1 MVGKGRWCY
10 LYVKLLPRVMLNFWF
25 AMSRL
30 IAFFLLLLPL
40 SALTAPVAIQGARL
54 WIAPDQTQ
62 LVIDADAA
70 IEHKIFPV
78 SAPDRLII
86 DIPEGRVTGK
96 LPLAEPEDRLVKGV
110 RSGVLE
116 NGQLRIVID
125 LKQGVRAK
133 SFVLE
138 PNERYGHR
146 LVVDMA
152 PKAGEL
158 PAAGPSPAPAAK
170 PAGNGPR
177 DLIIAIDPGHGGEDP
192 GAIGVNGT
200 PEKEITLAIAR
211 KLANLINRET
221 GMRAQLVRDGDY
233 YLGLYKRIE
242 LGRQYDAD
250 LFISIHADANQQD
263 QGAAGSS
270 VFVLSKDG
278 ATSKQAKWL
287 AEKENNADRIGGVN
301 TGDKAPDLSKI
312 LWEMAQSGTMEFSN
326 LAARAVLTNLN
337 KVGVVH
343 HGNVQKA
350 GFAVLKAPD
359 IPSMLVETAFI
370 TNPEEEKRLNSPDF
384 QAQLAGA
391 IMEGIKE
398 YFANHPPPGT
408 RWASKGGG
416 RQHVI
421 GKGDTLGRIAKQY
434 AVSVSSLR
442 SLNRLEDGSL
452 RVGQVLI
459 IPEG

>member
-1 MVGKGRWCY
+1 
-10 LYVKLLPRVMLNFWF
+10 
-25 AMSRL
+25 
-30 IAFFLLLLPL
+30 
-40 SALTAPVAIQGARL
+40 
-54 WIAPDQTQ
+54 
-62 LVIDADAA
+62 
-70 IEHKIFPV
+70 
-78 SAPDRLII
+78 
-86 DIPEGRVTGK
+86 
-96 LPLAEPEDRLVKGV
+96 
-110 RSGVLE
+110 
-116 NGQLRIVID
+116 
-125 LKQGVRAK
+125 
-133 SFVLE
+133 
-138 PNERYGHR
+138 
-146 LVVDMA
+146 
-152 PKAGEL
+152 
-158 PAAGPSPAPAAK
+158 
-170 PAGNGPR
+170 GPR

-442 SLNRLEDGSL
+442 ILNRLEDGSL

>member
-1 MVGKGRWCY
+1 
-10 LYVKLLPRVMLNFWF
+10 MLNFWF

-30 IAFFLLLLPL
+30 IALFLLLLPL
-40 SALTAPVAIQGARL
+40 SALAAPVEIRGARL

-62 LVIDADAA
+62 LVIDADAP

-110 RSGVLE
+110 RSGVLA

-152 PKAGEL
+152 PKVGGL
-158 PAAGPSPAPAAK
+158 PAAGSSPATAK
-170 PAGNGPR
+170 PAANGPR
-177 DLIIAIDPGHGGEDP
+177 DLIVAIDAGHGGEDP

-200 PEKEITLAIAR
+200 PEKDITLAIAR

-221 GMRAQLVRDGDY
+221 GMRAHLVRDGDY

-250 LFISIHADANQQD
+250 LFVSIHADANQQD
-263 QGAAGSS
+263 QDASGSS

-278 ATSKQAKWL
+278 ATSTQAKWL
-287 AEKENNADRIGGVN
+287 ADKENNADRIGGVN
-301 TGDKAPDLSKI
+301 AVDKAPELSKL
-312 LWEMAQSGTMEFSN
+312 LWEMSKSGTLEFSN
-326 LAARAVLTNLN
+326 LAAQAVLANLGQ
-337 KVGVVH
+337 VGVVH
-343 HGNVQKA
+343 HGKVQKA

-370 TNPEEEKRLNSPDF
+370 TNPEEEKRLNSPDY
-384 QAQLAGA
+384 QAKLAGA
-391 IMEGIKE
+391 MMEGIKE

>member
-1 MVGKGRWCY
+1 
-10 LYVKLLPRVMLNFWF
+10 MLNFWF

-30 IAFFLLLLPL
+30 IAYFLLLLPL
-40 SALTAPVAIQGARL
+40 SALAAPVEIRGARL

-62 LVIDADAA
+62 LVIDADAP

-110 RSGVLE
+110 RSGVLA

-152 PKAGEL
+152 PKVGGL
-158 PAAGPSPAPAAK
+158 PAAGSSPATAK
-170 PAGNGPR
+170 PAANGPR
-177 DLIIAIDPGHGGEDP
+177 DLIVAIDAGHGGEDP

-200 PEKEITLAIAR
+200 PEKDITLAIAR

-221 GMRAQLVRDGDY
+221 GMRAHLVRDGDY

-250 LFISIHADANQQD
+250 LFVSIHADANQQD
-263 QGAAGSS
+263 QDASGSS

-278 ATSKQAKWL
+278 ATSIQAKWL
-287 AEKENNADRIGGVN
+287 ADKENNADRIGGVN
-301 TGDKAPDLSKI
+301 AVDKAPELSKL
-312 LWEMAQSGTMEFSN
+312 LWEMSKSGTLEFSN
-326 LAARAVLTNLN
+326 LAAQAVLANLSQ
-337 KVGVVH
+337 VGVVH
-343 HGNVQKA
+343 HGKVQKA

-370 TNPEEEKRLNSPDF
+370 TNPEEEKRLNSPDY
-384 QAQLAGA
+384 QAKLAGA
-391 IMEGIKE
+391 LMAGIKE

>member
-1 MVGKGRWCY
+1 
-10 LYVKLLPRVMLNFWF
+10 MLNFWF

-40 SALTAPVAIQGARL
+40 SALTAPVEIRGARL

-152 PKAGEL
+152 PKAVAL
-158 PAAGPSPAPAAK
+158 PAAGASPATAAK

-177 DLIIAIDPGHGGEDP
+177 DLIIAIDAGHGGEDP

-211 KLANLINRET
+211 KLANLVNRET

-250 LFISIHADANQQD
+250 LFVSIHADANQQD
-263 QGAAGSS
+263 QDASGSS

-301 TGDKAPDLSKI
+301 AVDKAPDLSKI

-326 LAARAVLTNLN
+326 LAAQAVLSNLSQ
-337 KVGVVH
+337 VGVVH
-343 HGNVQKA
+343 HGKVQKA

-370 TNPEEEKRLNSPDF
+370 TNPEEEKRLNSPDY
-384 QAQLAGA
+384 QAKLASA

>member
-1 MVGKGRWCY
+1 
-10 LYVKLLPRVMLNFWF
+10 MLNFWF

-30 IAFFLLLLPL
+30 IAYFLLLLPL
-40 SALTAPVAIQGARL
+40 SALAAPVEIRGARL

-62 LVIDADAA
+62 LVIDADAP

-152 PKAGEL
+152 PKVGGL
-158 PAAGPSPAPAAK
+158 PAAGSSPATAK
-170 PAGNGPR
+170 PAANGPR
-177 DLIIAIDPGHGGEDP
+177 DLIVAIDAGHGGEDP

-200 PEKEITLAIAR
+200 PEKDITLAIAR

-221 GMRAQLVRDGDY
+221 GMRAHLVRDGDY

-250 LFISIHADANQQD
+250 LFVSIHADANQQD
-263 QGAAGSS
+263 QDASGSS

-278 ATSKQAKWL
+278 ATSTQAKWL
-287 AEKENNADRIGGVN
+287 ADKENNADRIGGINAV
-301 TGDKAPDLSKI
+301 DKAPELSKL
-312 LWEMAQSGTMEFSN
+312 LWEMSKSGTLEFSN
-326 LAARAVLTNLN
+326 LAAQAVLANLGQ
-337 KVGVVH
+337 VGVVH
-343 HGNVQKA
+343 HGKVQKA

-359 IPSMLVETAFI
+359 MPSMLVETAFI
-370 TNPEEEKRLNSPDF
+370 TNPEEEKRLNSPDY
-384 QAQLAGA
+384 QAKLAGA
-391 IMEGIKE
+391 MMEGIKE

>member
-1 MVGKGRWCY
+1 
-10 LYVKLLPRVMLNFWF
+10 MLDFWF

-326 LAARAVLTNLN
+326 LAARAVLNNLN

>member
-1 MVGKGRWCY
+1 
-10 LYVKLLPRVMLNFWF
+10 MLNFWF

-30 IAFFLLLLPL
+30 IAYFLLLLPL
-40 SALTAPVAIQGARL
+40 SALAAPVEIRGARL

-62 LVIDADAA
+62 LVIDADAP

-110 RSGVLE
+110 RSGVLA

-152 PKAGEL
+152 PKVGGL
-158 PAAGPSPAPAAK
+158 PAAGSSPATAK
-170 PAGNGPR
+170 PAANGPR
-177 DLIIAIDPGHGGEDP
+177 DLIVAIDAGHGGEDP

-200 PEKEITLAIAR
+200 PEKDITLAIAR

-221 GMRAQLVRDGDY
+221 GMRAHLVRDGDY

-250 LFISIHADANQQD
+250 LFVSIHADANQQD
-263 QGAAGSS
+263 QDASGSS

-278 ATSKQAKWL
+278 ATSTQAKWL
-287 AEKENNADRIGGVN
+287 ADKENNADRIGGVN
-301 TGDKAPDLSKI
+301 AVDKAPELSKL
-312 LWEMAQSGTMEFSN
+312 LWEMSKSGTLEFSN
-326 LAARAVLTNLN
+326 LAAQAVLANLSQ
-337 KVGVVH
+337 VGVVH
-343 HGNVQKA
+343 HGKVQKA

-370 TNPEEEKRLNSPDF
+370 TNPEEEKRLNSPDY
-384 QAQLAGA
+384 QAKLAGA
-391 IMEGIKE
+391 LMAGIKE

>member
-1 MVGKGRWCY
+1 
-10 LYVKLLPRVMLNFWF
+10 MLNFWF

-30 IAFFLLLLPL
+30 IAYFLLLVPL
-40 SALTAPVAIQGARL
+40 SALAAPVEIRGARL

-62 LVIDADAA
+62 LVIDADAP

-110 RSGVLE
+110 RSGVLA

-152 PKAGEL
+152 PKVGGL
-158 PAAGPSPAPAAK
+158 PAAGSSPATAK
-170 PAGNGPR
+170 PAANGPR
-177 DLIIAIDPGHGGEDP
+177 DLIVAIDAGHGGEDP

-200 PEKEITLAIAR
+200 PEKDITLAIAR

-221 GMRAQLVRDGDY
+221 GMRAHLVRDGDY

-250 LFISIHADANQQD
+250 LFVSIHADANQQD
-263 QGAAGSS
+263 QDASGSS

-278 ATSKQAKWL
+278 ATSTQAKWL

-301 TGDKAPDLSKI
+301 AVDKAPELSKL
-312 LWEMAQSGTMEFSN
+312 LWEMSKSGTLEFSN
-326 LAARAVLTNLN
+326 LAAQAVLANLGQ
-337 KVGVVH
+337 VGVVH
-343 HGNVQKA
+343 HGKVQKA

-359 IPSMLVETAFI
+359 MPSMLVETAFI
-370 TNPEEEKRLNSPDF
+370 TNPEEEKRLNSPDY
-384 QAQLAGA
+384 QAKLAGA
-391 IMEGIKE
+391 MMEGIKE

>member
-1 MVGKGRWCY
+1 
-10 LYVKLLPRVMLNFWF
+10 
-25 AMSRL
+25 MSRL
-30 IAFFLLLLPL
+30 IAIFLLLLPL
-40 SALTAPVAIQGARL
+40 SALTAPVEIQGARL

-62 LVIDADAA
+62 LVIDADRAF
-70 IEHKIFPV
+70 EHKIFPV

-86 DIPEGRVTGK
+86 DIPEGRVAGK

-116 NGQLRIVID
+116 NGQLRVVID

-152 PKAGEL
+152 PKASAL
-158 PAAGPSPAPAAK
+158 PAPGASGAPAVK
-170 PAGNGPR
+170 SAGHGRR

-200 PEKEITLAIAR
+200 LEKEVTLAIAR

-242 LGRQYDAD
+242 LGRQY
-250 LFISIHADANQQD
+250 
-263 QGAAGSS
+263 GARSLHLHPCRRQSTGSGGGLLG
-270 VFVLSKDG
+270 FVLSKDG

-287 AEKENNADRIGGVN
+287 AEKENGADRIGGVN
-301 TGDKAPDLSKI
+301 AMDKAPELSKI

-326 LAARAVLTNLN
+326 LAAQAVLSNLSQ
-337 KVGVVH
+337 VGFVH
-343 HGNVQKA
+343 HGKVQKA
-350 GFAVLKAPD
+350 GVCRAQGPGHPVNAGGNGFYHESGRGKAAEQPGL
-359 IPSMLVETAFI
+359 PG
-370 TNPEEEKRLNSPDF
+370 
-384 QAQLAGA
+384 QAG
-391 IMEGIKE
+391 GR
-398 YFANHPPPGT
+398 YH
-408 RWASKGGG
+408 GGG
-416 RQHVI
+416 
-421 GKGDTLGRIAKQY
+421 
-434 AVSVSSLR
+434 
-442 SLNRLEDGSL
+442 
-452 RVGQVLI
+452 
-459 IPEG
+459 

>member
-1 MVGKGRWCY
+1 
-10 LYVKLLPRVMLNFWF
+10 MLNFWF

-30 IAFFLLLLPL
+30 IAFFLLLVPL
-40 SALTAPVAIQGARL
+40 SALAAPVEIRGARL

-110 RSGVLE
+110 RSGVLA

-152 PKAGEL
+152 PKVGGL
-158 PAAGPSPAPAAK
+158 PAAGSSPATAK
-170 PAGNGPR
+170 PAANGPR
-177 DLIIAIDPGHGGEDP
+177 DLIVAIDAGHGGEDP

-200 PEKEITLAIAR
+200 PEKDITLAIAR

-221 GMRAQLVRDGDY
+221 GMRAHLVRDGDY

-250 LFISIHADANQQD
+250 LFVSIHADANQQD
-263 QGAAGSS
+263 QDASGSS

-278 ATSKQAKWL
+278 ATSTQAKWL
-287 AEKENNADRIGGVN
+287 ADKENNADRIGGVN
-301 TGDKAPDLSKI
+301 AVDKAPELSKL
-312 LWEMAQSGTMEFSN
+312 LWEMSKSGTLEFSN
-326 LAARAVLTNLN
+326 LAAQAVLANLSQ
-337 KVGVVH
+337 VGVVH
-343 HGNVQKA
+343 HGKVQKA

-370 TNPEEEKRLNSPDF
+370 TNPEEEKRLNSPDY
-384 QAQLAGA
+384 QAKLAGA
-391 IMEGIKE
+391 LMAGIKE

>member
-1 MVGKGRWCY
+1 
-10 LYVKLLPRVMLNFWF
+10 MLNFWF

-30 IAFFLLLLPL
+30 IAYFLLLLPL
-40 SALTAPVAIQGARL
+40 SALAAPVEIRGARL

-110 RSGVLE
+110 RSGVLA

-152 PKAGEL
+152 PKAIAL
-158 PAAGPSPAPAAK
+158 PAAGSSPATAK
-170 PAGNGPR
+170 PATQGPR
-177 DLIIAIDPGHGGEDP
+177 DLIVAIDAGHGGEDP

-200 PEKEITLAIAR
+200 PEKDITLAIAR

-221 GMRAQLVRDGDY
+221 GMRAHLVRDGDY

-250 LFISIHADANQQD
+250 LFVSIHADANQQD
-263 QGAAGSS
+263 QDASGSS

-278 ATSKQAKWL
+278 ATSTQAKWL

-301 TGDKAPDLSKI
+301 AVDKAPELSKL
-312 LWEMAQSGTMEFSN
+312 LWEMSKSGTLEFSN
-326 LAARAVLTNLN
+326 LAAQAVLANLSQ
-337 KVGVVH
+337 VGVVH
-343 HGNVQKA
+343 HGKVQKA

-359 IPSMLVETAFI
+359 MPSMLVETAFI
-370 TNPEEEKRLNSPDF
+370 TNPEEEKRLNSPDY
-384 QAQLAGA
+384 QAKLAGA

-398 YFANHPPPGT
+398 YFANQPPPGT

>member
-1 MVGKGRWCY
+1 
-10 LYVKLLPRVMLNFWF
+10 MLNFWF

-326 LAARAVLTNLN
+326 LAARAVLNNLN

-384 QAQLAGA
+384 QAQIAGA

-442 SLNRLEDGSL
+442 ILNRLEDGSL

>member
-1 MVGKGRWCY
+1 MKTCFPGS
-10 LYVKLLPRVMLNFWF
+10 MLNFWF

-30 IAFFLLLLPL
+30 IAFFLLLVPL
-40 SALTAPVAIQGARL
+40 SALAAPVEIRGARL

-62 LVIDADAA
+62 LVIDADAP

-110 RSGVLE
+110 RSGVLA

-152 PKAGEL
+152 PKVGGL
-158 PAAGPSPAPAAK
+158 PAAGSSPATAK
-170 PAGNGPR
+170 PAANGPR
-177 DLIIAIDPGHGGEDP
+177 DLIVAIDAGHGGEDP

-200 PEKEITLAIAR
+200 PEKDITLAIAR

-221 GMRAQLVRDGDY
+221 GMRAHLVRDGDY

-250 LFISIHADANQQD
+250 LFVSIHADANQQD
-263 QGAAGSS
+263 QDASGSS

-278 ATSKQAKWL
+278 ATSTQAKWL
-287 AEKENNADRIGGVN
+287 ADKENNADRIGGVN
-301 TGDKAPDLSKI
+301 AVDKAPELSKL
-312 LWEMAQSGTMEFSN
+312 LWEMSKSGTLEFSN
-326 LAARAVLTNLN
+326 LAAQAVLANLGQ
-337 KVGVVH
+337 VGVVH
-343 HGNVQKA
+343 HGKVQKA

-370 TNPEEEKRLNSPDF
+370 TNPEEEKRLNSPDY
-384 QAQLAGA
+384 QAKLAGA
-391 IMEGIKE
+391 MMEGIKE

-452 RVGQVLI
+452 QVGQVLI
-459 IPEG
+459 IPES

>member
-1 MVGKGRWCY
+1 
-10 LYVKLLPRVMLNFWF
+10 MLNFWF

-30 IAFFLLLLPL
+30 IAYFLLLVPL
-40 SALTAPVAIQGARL
+40 SALAAPVEIRGARL

-62 LVIDADAA
+62 LVIDADAL

-78 SAPDRLII
+78 TAPDRLII

-110 RSGVLE
+110 RSGVLA

-152 PKAGEL
+152 PKVGGL
-158 PAAGPSPAPAAK
+158 PAAGSSPATAK
-170 PAGNGPR
+170 PAANGPR
-177 DLIIAIDPGHGGEDP
+177 DLIVAIDAGHGGEDP

-200 PEKEITLAIAR
+200 PEKDITLAIAR

-221 GMRAQLVRDGDY
+221 GMRAHLVRDGDD

-250 LFISIHADANQQD
+250 LFVSIHADANQQD
-263 QGAAGSS
+263 QDASGSS

-278 ATSKQAKWL
+278 ATSTQAKWL
-287 AEKENNADRIGGVN
+287 ADKENNADRIGGVN
-301 TGDKAPDLSKI
+301 AVDKAPELSKL
-312 LWEMAQSGTMEFSN
+312 LWEMSKSGTLEFSN
-326 LAARAVLTNLN
+326 LAAQAVLANLSQ
-337 KVGVVH
+337 VGVVH
-343 HGNVQKA
+343 HGKVQKA

-370 TNPEEEKRLNSPDF
+370 TNPEEEKRLNSPDY
-384 QAQLAGA
+384 QAKLAGA
-391 IMEGIKE
+391 LMAGIKE

>member
-1 MVGKGRWCY
+1 
-10 LYVKLLPRVMLNFWF
+10 
-25 AMSRL
+25 MSRL
-30 IAFFLLLLPL
+30 IAIFLLLLPL
-40 SALTAPVAIQGARL
+40 SALTAPVEIQGARL

-62 LVIDADAA
+62 LVIDADRAF
-70 IEHKIFPV
+70 EHKIFPV

-110 RSGVLE
+110 RSGVLA

-158 PAAGPSPAPAAK
+158 PAAGPSPAPATK

>member
-1 MVGKGRWCY
+1 
-10 LYVKLLPRVMLNFWF
+10 MLNFWF

-30 IAFFLLLLPL
+30 IAYFLLLLPL
-40 SALTAPVAIQGARL
+40 SALAAPVEIRGARL

-62 LVIDADAA
+62 LVIDADAP

-78 SAPDRLII
+78 TAPDRLII

-110 RSGVLE
+110 RSGVLA

-152 PKAGEL
+152 PKVGGL
-158 PAAGPSPAPAAK
+158 PAAGSSPATAK
-170 PAGNGPR
+170 PAANGPR
-177 DLIIAIDPGHGGEDP
+177 DLIVAIDAGHGGEDP

-200 PEKEITLAIAR
+200 PEKDITLAIAR

-250 LFISIHADANQQD
+250 LFVSIHADANQQD
-263 QGAAGSS
+263 QDASGSS

-278 ATSKQAKWL
+278 ATSTQAKWL
-287 AEKENNADRIGGVN
+287 ADKENNADRIGGVN
-301 TGDKAPDLSKI
+301 AVDKAPELSKL
-312 LWEMAQSGTMEFSN
+312 LWEMSKSGTLEFSN
-326 LAARAVLTNLN
+326 LAAQAVLTNLGQ
-337 KVGVVH
+337 VGVVH
-343 HGNVQKA
+343 HGKVQKA

-370 TNPEEEKRLNSPDF
+370 TNPEEEKRLNSPDY
-384 QAQLAGA
+384 QAKLAGA
-391 IMEGIKE
+391 MMEGIKE

>member
-10 LYVKLLPRVMLNFWF
+10 LYEKLLPRVMLNFWF

-86 DIPEGRVTGK
+86 DVPEGRVTGK

>member
-1 MVGKGRWCY
+1 
-10 LYVKLLPRVMLNFWF
+10 MLNFWF

-30 IAFFLLLLPL
+30 IAYFLLLVPL
-40 SALTAPVAIQGARL
+40 SALAAPVEIRGARL

-62 LVIDADAA
+62 LVIDADAP

-110 RSGVLE
+110 RSGVLA

-152 PKAGEL
+152 PKVGGL
-158 PAAGPSPAPAAK
+158 PAAGSSPATAK
-170 PAGNGPR
+170 PAANGPR
-177 DLIIAIDPGHGGEDP
+177 DLIVAIDAGHGGEDP

-200 PEKEITLAIAR
+200 PEKDITLAIAR

-221 GMRAQLVRDGDY
+221 GMRAHLVRDGDY

-250 LFISIHADANQQD
+250 LFVSIHADANQQD
-263 QGAAGSS
+263 QDASGSS

-278 ATSKQAKWL
+278 ATSTQAKWL
-287 AEKENNADRIGGVN
+287 ADKENNADRIGGVN
-301 TGDKAPDLSKI
+301 AVDKAPELSKL
-312 LWEMAQSGTMEFSN
+312 LWEMSKSGTLEFSN
-326 LAARAVLTNLN
+326 LAAQAVLANLSQ
-337 KVGVVH
+337 VGVVH
-343 HGNVQKA
+343 HGKVQKA

-370 TNPEEEKRLNSPDF
+370 TNPEEEKRLNSPDY
-384 QAQLAGA
+384 QAKLAGA
-391 IMEGIKE
+391 LMAGIKE

>member
-1 MVGKGRWCY
+1 
-10 LYVKLLPRVMLNFWF
+10 MLNFWF

-30 IAFFLLLLPL
+30 IAYFLLLLPL
-40 SALTAPVAIQGARL
+40 SALAAPVEIRGARL

-62 LVIDADAA
+62 LVIDADAP

-110 RSGVLE
+110 RSGVLA

-152 PKAGEL
+152 PKVGGL
-158 PAAGPSPAPAAK
+158 PAAGSSPATAK
-170 PAGNGPR
+170 PAANGPR
-177 DLIIAIDPGHGGEDP
+177 DLIVAIDAGHGGEDP

-200 PEKEITLAIAR
+200 PEKDITLAIAR

-221 GMRAQLVRDGDY
+221 GMRAHLVRDGDY

-250 LFISIHADANQQD
+250 LFVSIHADANQQD
-263 QGAAGSS
+263 QDASGSS

-278 ATSKQAKWL
+278 ATSTQAKWL
-287 AEKENNADRIGGVN
+287 ADKENNADRIGGVN
-301 TGDKAPDLSKI
+301 AVDKAPELSKL
-312 LWEMAQSGTMEFSN
+312 LWEMSKSGTLEFSK
-326 LAARAVLTNLN
+326 LAAQAVLANLGQ
-337 KVGVVH
+337 VGVVH
-343 HGNVQKA
+343 HGKVQKA

-370 TNPEEEKRLNSPDF
+370 TNPEEEKRLNSPDY
-384 QAQLAGA
+384 QAKLAGA
-391 IMEGIKE
+391 LMAGIKE

>member
-1 MVGKGRWCY
+1 
-10 LYVKLLPRVMLNFWF
+10 MLIFWF

-30 IAFFLLLLPL
+30 IAYFLLLVPL
-40 SALTAPVAIQGARL
+40 SALAAPVEIRGARL

-62 LVIDADAA
+62 LVIDADAP

-152 PKAGEL
+152 PKVGGL
-158 PAAGPSPAPAAK
+158 PAAGSSPATAK
-170 PAGNGPR
+170 PAANGPR
-177 DLIIAIDPGHGGEDP
+177 DLIVAIDAGHGGEDP

-200 PEKEITLAIAR
+200 PEKDITLAIAR

-221 GMRAQLVRDGDY
+221 GMRAHLVRDGDY

-278 ATSKQAKWL
+278 ATSTQAKWL
-287 AEKENNADRIGGVN
+287 ADKENNADRIGGVN
-301 TGDKAPDLSKI
+301 AVDKAPELSKL
-312 LWEMAQSGTMEFSN
+312 LWEMSKSGTLEFSN
-326 LAARAVLTNLN
+326 LAAQAVLTNLGQ
-337 KVGVVH
+337 VGVVH
-343 HGNVQKA
+343 HGKVQKA

-370 TNPEEEKRLNSPDF
+370 TNPEEEKRLNSPDY
-384 QAQLAGA
+384 QAKLAGA
-391 IMEGIKE
+391 LMAGIKE

>member
-1 MVGKGRWCY
+1 
-10 LYVKLLPRVMLNFWF
+10 
-25 AMSRL
+25 MSRL
-30 IAFFLLLLPL
+30 IAYFLLLLPL
-40 SALTAPVAIQGARL
+40 SALAAPVEIRGARL

-62 LVIDADAA
+62 LVIDADAP

-152 PKAGEL
+152 PKSVVL
-158 PAAGPSPAPAAK
+158 PAAGASPATAAK
-170 PAGNGPR
+170 PAGHGPR
-177 DLIIAIDPGHGGEDP
+177 DLIVAIDAGHGGEDP

-200 PEKEITLAIAR
+200 LEKDITLAIAR

-250 LFISIHADANQQD
+250 LFVSIHADANQQD
-263 QGAAGSS
+263 QDASGSS

-278 ATSKQAKWL
+278 ATSAQAKWL

-301 TGDKAPDLSKI
+301 AVDKAPELSKI
-312 LWEMAQSGTMEFSN
+312 LWEMSKSGTMEFSN
-326 LAARAVLTNLN
+326 LAAQAVLTNLSQ
-337 KVGVVH
+337 VGVVH
-343 HGNVQKA
+343 HGKVQKA

-370 TNPEEEKRLNSPDF
+370 TNPEEEKRLNSPDY
-384 QAQLAGA
+384 QAKLAGA
-391 IMEGIKE
+391 MMEGIKE

>member
-1 MVGKGRWCY
+1 
-10 LYVKLLPRVMLNFWF
+10 MLNFWF

-30 IAFFLLLLPL
+30 IAYFLLLLPL
-40 SALTAPVAIQGARL
+40 SALAAPVEIRGARL

-62 LVIDADAA
+62 LVIDADAP

-110 RSGVLE
+110 RSGVLA

-152 PKAGEL
+152 PKAIAR
-158 PAAGPSPAPAAK
+158 PAAGSAPATAK
-170 PAGNGPR
+170 PAGHGRR
-177 DLIIAIDPGHGGEDP
+177 DLIVAIDAGHGGEDP

-200 PEKEITLAIAR
+200 PEKDITLAIAR

-221 GMRAQLVRDGDY
+221 GMRAHLVRDGDY

-250 LFISIHADANQQD
+250 LFVSIHADANQQD
-263 QGAAGSS
+263 QDASGSS

-278 ATSKQAKWL
+278 ATSTQAKWL
-287 AEKENNADRIGGVN
+287 ADKENNADRIGGVN
-301 TGDKAPDLSKI
+301 AVDKAPELSKL
-312 LWEMAQSGTMEFSN
+312 LWEMSKSGTLEFSN
-326 LAARAVLTNLN
+326 LAAQAVLANLSQ
-337 KVGVVH
+337 VGVVH
-343 HGNVQKA
+343 HGKVQKA

-370 TNPEEEKRLNSPDF
+370 TNPEEEKRLNSPDY
-384 QAQLAGA
+384 QAKLAGA
-391 IMEGIKE
+391 LMAGIKE

>member
-1 MVGKGRWCY
+1 
-10 LYVKLLPRVMLNFWF
+10 
-25 AMSRL
+25 MSRL

-158 PAAGPSPAPAAK
+158 PAAGSSPAPAAK
-170 PAGNGPR
+170 PAGKGPR

-211 KLANLINRET
+211 KLANL
-221 GMRAQLVRDGDY
+221 
-233 YLGLYKRIE
+233 
-242 LGRQYDAD
+242 
-250 LFISIHADANQQD
+250 
-263 QGAAGSS
+263 
-270 VFVLSKDG
+270 
-278 ATSKQAKWL
+278 
-287 AEKENNADRIGGVN
+287 
-301 TGDKAPDLSKI
+301 
-312 LWEMAQSGTMEFSN
+312 
-326 LAARAVLTNLN
+326 
-337 KVGVVH
+337 
-343 HGNVQKA
+343 
-350 GFAVLKAPD
+350 
-359 IPSMLVETAFI
+359 
-370 TNPEEEKRLNSPDF
+370 
-384 QAQLAGA
+384 
-391 IMEGIKE
+391 
-398 YFANHPPPGT
+398 
-408 RWASKGGG
+408 
-416 RQHVI
+416 
-421 GKGDTLGRIAKQY
+421 
-434 AVSVSSLR
+434 
-442 SLNRLEDGSL
+442 
-452 RVGQVLI
+452 
-459 IPEG
+459 

>member
-1 MVGKGRWCY
+1 
-10 LYVKLLPRVMLNFWF
+10 MLIFWF

-30 IAFFLLLLPL
+30 IAYFLLLVPL
-40 SALTAPVAIQGARL
+40 SALAAPVEIRGARL

-110 RSGVLE
+110 RSGVLA

-152 PKAGEL
+152 PKVGSL
-158 PAAGPSPAPAAK
+158 PAAGSSPATAK
-170 PAGNGPR
+170 PAANGPR
-177 DLIIAIDPGHGGEDP
+177 DLIVAIDAGHGGEDP

-200 PEKEITLAIAR
+200 PEKDITLAIAR

-221 GMRAQLVRDGDY
+221 GMRAHLVRDGDY

-250 LFISIHADANQQD
+250 LFVSIHADANQQD
-263 QGAAGSS
+263 QEASGSS

-278 ATSKQAKWL
+278 ATSTQAKWL
-287 AEKENNADRIGGVN
+287 ADKENNADRIGGVN
-301 TGDKAPDLSKI
+301 AVDKAPELSKL
-312 LWEMAQSGTMEFSN
+312 LWEMSKSGTLEFSN
-326 LAARAVLTNLN
+326 LAAQAVLTNLGQ
-337 KVGVVH
+337 VGVVH
-343 HGNVQKA
+343 HGKVQKA

-359 IPSMLVETAFI
+359 MPSMLVETAFI
-370 TNPEEEKRLNSPDF
+370 TNPEEEKRLNSPDY
-384 QAQLAGA
+384 QAKLAGA
-391 IMEGIKE
+391 MMEGIKE

>member
-1 MVGKGRWCY
+1 
-10 LYVKLLPRVMLNFWF
+10 MLNFWF

-40 SALTAPVAIQGARL
+40 SALAAPVEIRGARL

-110 RSGVLE
+110 RSGVLA

-152 PKAGEL
+152 PKVGGL
-158 PAAGPSPAPAAK
+158 PAAGSSPATAK
-170 PAGNGPR
+170 PAANGPR
-177 DLIIAIDPGHGGEDP
+177 DLIVAIDAGHGGEDP

-200 PEKEITLAIAR
+200 PEKDITLAIAR

-221 GMRAQLVRDGDY
+221 GMRAHLVRDGDY

-250 LFISIHADANQQD
+250 LFVSIHADANQQD
-263 QGAAGSS
+263 QDASGSS

-278 ATSKQAKWL
+278 ATSTQAKWL
-287 AEKENNADRIGGVN
+287 ADKENNADRIGGVN
-301 TGDKAPDLSKI
+301 AVDKAPELSKL
-312 LWEMAQSGTMEFSN
+312 LWEMSKSGTLEFSN
-326 LAARAVLTNLN
+326 LAAQAVLANLSQ
-337 KVGVVH
+337 VGVVH
-343 HGNVQKA
+343 HGKVQKA

-370 TNPEEEKRLNSPDF
+370 TNPEEEKRLNSPDY
-384 QAQLAGA
+384 QAKLAGA
-391 IMEGIKE
+391 LMAGIKE

>member
-1 MVGKGRWCY
+1 
-10 LYVKLLPRVMLNFWF
+10 MLNFWF

-30 IAFFLLLLPL
+30 IAYFLLLLPL
-40 SALTAPVAIQGARL
+40 SALAAPVEIRGARL

-62 LVIDADAA
+62 LVIDADAP

-110 RSGVLE
+110 RSGVLA

-152 PKAGEL
+152 PKVGGL
-158 PAAGPSPAPAAK
+158 PAAGSSPATAK
-170 PAGNGPR
+170 PAANGPR
-177 DLIIAIDPGHGGEDP
+177 DLIVAIDAGHGGEDP

-200 PEKEITLAIAR
+200 PEKDITLAIAR

-221 GMRAQLVRDGDY
+221 GMRAHLVRDGDY

-250 LFISIHADANQQD
+250 LFVSIHADANQQD
-263 QGAAGSS
+263 QDASGSS

-278 ATSKQAKWL
+278 ATSTQAKWL
-287 AEKENNADRIGGVN
+287 ADKENNADRIGGVN
-301 TGDKAPDLSKI
+301 AVDKAPELSKL
-312 LWEMAQSGTMEFSN
+312 LWEMSKSGTLEFSN
-326 LAARAVLTNLN
+326 LAAQAVLANLSQ
-337 KVGVVH
+337 VGVVH
-343 HGNVQKA
+343 HGKVQKA

-370 TNPEEEKRLNSPDF
+370 TNPEEEKRLNSPDY
-384 QAQLAGA
+384 QAKLAGA
-391 IMEGIKE
+391 LMAGIKE

-442 SLNRLEDGSL
+442 SLNRLQDGSL

>member
-1 MVGKGRWCY
+1 
-10 LYVKLLPRVMLNFWF
+10 MLIFWF

-30 IAFFLLLLPL
+30 IAYFLLLVPL
-40 SALTAPVAIQGARL
+40 SALAAPVEIRGARL

-110 RSGVLE
+110 RSGVLAD
-116 NGQLRIVID
+116 GQLRIVID

-152 PKAGEL
+152 PKVGGL
-158 PAAGPSPAPAAK
+158 PAAGSSPVTAK
-170 PAGNGPR
+170 PAANGPR
-177 DLIIAIDPGHGGEDP
+177 DLIVAIDAGHGGEDP

-200 PEKEITLAIAR
+200 PEKDITLAIAR

-221 GMRAQLVRDGDY
+221 GMRAHLVRDGDY

-250 LFISIHADANQQD
+250 LFVSIHADANQQD
-263 QGAAGSS
+263 QDASGSS

-278 ATSKQAKWL
+278 ATSTQAKWL
-287 AEKENNADRIGGVN
+287 ADKENNADRIGGVN
-301 TGDKAPDLSKI
+301 AVDKAPELSKL
-312 LWEMAQSGTMEFSN
+312 LWEMSKSGTLEFSN
-326 LAARAVLTNLN
+326 LAAQAVLANLGQ
-337 KVGVVH
+337 VGVVH
-343 HGNVQKA
+343 HGKVQKA

-359 IPSMLVETAFI
+359 MPSMLVETAFI
-370 TNPEEEKRLNSPDF
+370 TNPEEEKRLNSPDY
-384 QAQLAGA
+384 QAKLAGA
-391 IMEGIKE
+391 MMEGIKE

>member
-1 MVGKGRWCY
+1 
-10 LYVKLLPRVMLNFWF
+10 
-25 AMSRL
+25 MSRL

-326 LAARAVLTNLN
+326 LAARAVLNNLN

-384 QAQLAGA
+384 QAQIAGA

-442 SLNRLEDGSL
+442 ILNRLEDGSL

>member
-1 MVGKGRWCY
+1 
-10 LYVKLLPRVMLNFWF
+10 MLNFWF

-40 SALTAPVAIQGARL
+40 SALAAPVEIRGARL

-110 RSGVLE
+110 RSGVLA

-152 PKAGEL
+152 SKVGVL
-158 PAAGPSPAPAAK
+158 PAAGSSPATAK
-170 PAGNGPR
+170 PAANGPR
-177 DLIIAIDPGHGGEDP
+177 DLIVAIDAGHGGEDP

-200 PEKEITLAIAR
+200 PEKDITLAIAR

-221 GMRAQLVRDGDY
+221 GMRAHLVRDGDY

-250 LFISIHADANQQD
+250 LFVSIHADANQQD
-263 QGAAGSS
+263 QDASGSS

-278 ATSKQAKWL
+278 ATSTQAKWL

-301 TGDKAPDLSKI
+301 AVDKAPELSKL
-312 LWEMAQSGTMEFSN
+312 LWEMSKSGTLEFSN
-326 LAARAVLTNLN
+326 LAAQAVLANLSQ
-337 KVGVVH
+337 VGVVH
-343 HGNVQKA
+343 HGKVQKA

-370 TNPEEEKRLNSPDF
+370 TNPEEEKRLNSPDY
-384 QAQLAGA
+384 QAKLAGA
-391 IMEGIKE
+391 MMEGIKE

-452 RVGQVLI
+452 QVGQVLI
-459 IPEG
+459 IPES

>member
-1 MVGKGRWCY
+1 
-10 LYVKLLPRVMLNFWF
+10 MLNLWF

-158 PAAGPSPAPAAK
+158 PAAGSSPAPAAK
-170 PAGNGPR
+170 PAGKGPR

-442 SLNRLEDGSL
+442 ILNRLEDGSL

>member
-1 MVGKGRWCY
+1 M
-10 LYVKLLPRVMLNFWF
+10 PNFWF

-30 IAFFLLLLPL
+30 IAFFLLLFPL
-40 SALTAPVAIQGARL
+40 SALTAPVEIRGARL

-78 SAPDRLII
+78 TAPDRLII

-152 PKAGEL
+152 PKAGAL
-158 PAAGPSPAPAAK
+158 PAAGPSPATAAK
-170 PAGNGPR
+170 PAANGPR

-211 KLANLINRET
+211 KLANLVNRET

-250 LFISIHADANQQD
+250 LFVSIHADANQQD
-263 QGAAGSS
+263 QDASGSS

-301 TGDKAPDLSKI
+301 AVDKAPELSKI
-312 LWEMAQSGTMEFSN
+312 LSEMAQSGTMEFSN
-326 LAARAVLTNLN
+326 LAAQAVLTNLSQ
-337 KVGVVH
+337 VGVVH

-370 TNPEEEKRLNSPDF
+370 TNPEEEKRLNSPDY
-384 QAQLAGA
+384 QAKLAGA
-391 IMEGIKE
+391 MMEGIKE

-442 SLNRLEDGSL
+442 SLNRLEDESL

>member
-1 MVGKGRWCY
+1 
-10 LYVKLLPRVMLNFWF
+10 MLNYLV

-30 IAFFLLLLPL
+30 TAFFLLLLPWP
-40 SALTAPVAIQGARL
+40 ALAAPVEIQGARL

-62 LVIDADAA
+62 LVIDADSA

-96 LPLAEPEDRLVKGV
+96 LPLADPADRLVKGV
-110 RSGVLE
+110 RSGVLP

-152 PKAGEL
+152 PKVGVR
-158 PAAGPSPAPAAK
+158 PAEGSSSSPTVK
-170 PAGNGPR
+170 PASKGPR

-200 PEKEITLAIAR
+200 SEKDITLAIAR

-242 LGRQYDAD
+242 LARQYDAD
-250 LFISIHADANQQD
+250 LLISIHADANQQGQD
-263 QGAAGSS
+263 AAGSS

-278 ATSKQAKWL
+278 ATSNQAKWL
-287 AEKENNADRIGGVN
+287 ADKENNADRIGGIN
-301 TGDKAPDLSKI
+301 TGDKGPDLSKI
-312 LWEMAQSGTMEFSN
+312 LWEMARSGTMEFSN
-326 LAARAVLTNLN
+326 LAAQEVLSNLSQI
-337 KVGVVH
+337 GAVH

-370 TNPEEEKRLNSPDF
+370 TNPEEEKLLNSPDY
-384 QAQLAGA
+384 QAKLAGA
-391 IMEGIKE
+391 IMAGIKG
-398 YFANHPPPGT
+398 YFVSHPPPGT
-408 RWASKGGG
+408 RWASKSGR

-442 SLNRLEDGSL
+442 SLNRVDEGSL
-452 RVGQVLI
+452 RVGQVLT
-459 IPEG
+459 IPES

>member
-1 MVGKGRWCY
+1 
-10 LYVKLLPRVMLNFWF
+10 MLNFWF

-40 SALTAPVAIQGARL
+40 SALAAPVEIRGARL

-62 LVIDADAA
+62 LVIDADAP

-110 RSGVLE
+110 RSGVLA

-152 PKAGEL
+152 PKVGGL
-158 PAAGPSPAPAAK
+158 PAAGSSPATAK
-170 PAGNGPR
+170 PAANGPR
-177 DLIIAIDPGHGGEDP
+177 DLIVAIDAGHGGEDP

-200 PEKEITLAIAR
+200 PEKDITLAIAR

-242 LGRQYDAD
+242 LGRQFDAD
-250 LFISIHADANQQD
+250 LFVSIHADANQQD
-263 QGAAGSS
+263 QDASGSS

-278 ATSKQAKWL
+278 ATSTQAKWL
-287 AEKENNADRIGGVN
+287 ADKENNADRIGGVN
-301 TGDKAPDLSKI
+301 AVDKAPELSKL
-312 LWEMAQSGTMEFSN
+312 LWEMSKSGTLEFSN
-326 LAARAVLTNLN
+326 LAAQAMLANLGQ
-337 KVGVVH
+337 VGVVH
-343 HGNVQKA
+343 HGKVQKA

-359 IPSMLVETAFI
+359 MPSMLVETAFI
-370 TNPEEEKRLNSPDF
+370 TNPEEEKRLNSPDY
-384 QAQLAGA
+384 QAKLAGA
-391 IMEGIKE
+391 MMEGIKE

>member
-1 MVGKGRWCY
+1 
-10 LYVKLLPRVMLNFWF
+10 MLNFWF

-30 IAFFLLLLPL
+30 IAYFLLLLPL
-40 SALTAPVAIQGARL
+40 SALAAPVEIRGARL

-62 LVIDADAA
+62 LVIDADAP

-110 RSGVLE
+110 RSGVLA

-152 PKAGEL
+152 PKVGGL
-158 PAAGPSPAPAAK
+158 PAAGSSPATAK
-170 PAGNGPR
+170 PAANGPR
-177 DLIIAIDPGHGGEDP
+177 DLIVAIDAGHGGEDP

-200 PEKEITLAIAR
+200 PEKDITLAIAR

-221 GMRAQLVRDGDY
+221 GMRAHLVRDGDY

-250 LFISIHADANQQD
+250 LFVSIHADANQQD
-263 QGAAGSS
+263 QDASGSS

-278 ATSKQAKWL
+278 ATSTQAKWL
-287 AEKENNADRIGGVN
+287 ADKENNADRIGGVN
-301 TGDKAPDLSKI
+301 AVDKAPELSKL
-312 LWEMAQSGTMEFSN
+312 LWEMSKSGTLEFSN
-326 LAARAVLTNLN
+326 LAAQAVLANLSQ
-337 KVGVVH
+337 VGVVH
-343 HGNVQKA
+343 HGKVQKA

-370 TNPEEEKRLNSPDF
+370 TNPEEEKRLNSPDY
-384 QAQLAGA
+384 QAKLACA
-391 IMEGIKE
+391 LMAGIKE

>member
-1 MVGKGRWCY
+1 
-10 LYVKLLPRVMLNFWF
+10 MLIFWF
-25 AMSRL
+25 VMSRL
-30 IAFFLLLLPL
+30 IAYFLLLLPL
-40 SALTAPVAIQGARL
+40 SALAAPVEIRGARL

-62 LVIDADAA
+62 LVIDADAP

-152 PKAGEL
+152 PKSVVL
-158 PAAGPSPAPAAK
+158 PAAGASPATAAK
-170 PAGNGPR
+170 PAGHGPR
-177 DLIIAIDPGHGGEDP
+177 DLIVAIDAGHGGEDP

-200 PEKEITLAIAR
+200 LEKDITLAIAR

-250 LFISIHADANQQD
+250 LFVSIHADANQQD
-263 QGAAGSS
+263 QDASGSS

-278 ATSKQAKWL
+278 ATSAQAKWL

-301 TGDKAPDLSKI
+301 AVDKAPELSKI
-312 LWEMAQSGTMEFSN
+312 LWEMSKSGTMEFSN
-326 LAARAVLTNLN
+326 LAAQAVLTNLSQ
-337 KVGVVH
+337 VGVVH
-343 HGNVQKA
+343 HGKVQKA

-370 TNPEEEKRLNSPDF
+370 TNPEEEKRLNSPDY
-384 QAQLAGA
+384 QAKLAGA
-391 IMEGIKE
+391 MMEGIKE

>member
-1 MVGKGRWCY
+1 
-10 LYVKLLPRVMLNFWF
+10 
-25 AMSRL
+25 MSRL
-30 IAFFLLLLPL
+30 IALLLFLFPWL
-40 SALTAPVAIQGARL
+40 ALATPVDIRGARL

-62 LVIDADAA
+62 LVIDADGS

-96 LPLAEPEDRLVKGV
+96 LPLADPSDRLVKGV
-110 RSGVLE
+110 RSGVLP

-146 LVVDMA
+146 LVVDLT
-152 PKAGEL
+152 PKASSRPTDGS
-158 PAAGPSPAPAAK
+158 ASAPNAK
-170 PAGNGPR
+170 SASKGLR
-177 DLIIAIDPGHGGEDP
+177 DLVIAIDPGHGGEDP

-200 PEKEITLAIAR
+200 NEKDITLSIAR
-211 KLANLINRET
+211 KLANLIDRET

-233 YLGLYKRIE
+233 YLGLDKRIE
-242 LGRQYDAD
+242 LARHYDAD
-250 LFISIHADANQQD
+250 LLISIHADANQQGQD
-263 QGAAGSS
+263 AAGSS

-278 ATSKQAKWL
+278 ATSNQAKWL
-287 AEKENNADRIGGVN
+287 ADKENNADRIGGIN
-301 TGDKAPDLSKI
+301 TGDKGPDLSKI
-312 LWEMAQSGTMEFSN
+312 LLEMARKGTMEFSD
-326 LAARAVLTNLN
+326 LAAQEVLNNLGQ
-337 KVGVVH
+337 VGAVH

-359 IPSMLVETAFI
+359 IPSLLIETAFI
-370 TNPEEEKRLNSPDF
+370 TNPEEEKLLNSADY
-384 QAQLAGA
+384 QAKLAGA
-391 IMEGIKE
+391 IMAGIKG
-398 YFANHPPPGT
+398 YFVNHPPPGT
-408 RWASKGGG
+408 RWASKGGR

-442 SLNRLEDGSL
+442 SLNQLEGGSL

-459 IPEG
+459 IPES

>member
-1 MVGKGRWCY
+1 
-10 LYVKLLPRVMLNFWF
+10 
-25 AMSRL
+25 MSRL

-86 DIPEGRVTGK
+86 DIPEGRVIGK

-170 PAGNGPR
+170 PAGKGPR

-312 LWEMAQSGTMEFSN
+312 LWEMAQSGTMEFSD

-459 IPEG
+459 IPES

>member
-1 MVGKGRWCY
+1 
-10 LYVKLLPRVMLNFWF
+10 MLNFWF

-40 SALTAPVAIQGARL
+40 SALAAPVEIRGARL

-110 RSGVLE
+110 RSGVLA

-152 PKAGEL
+152 SKVGVL
-158 PAAGPSPAPAAK
+158 PAAGSSPATAK
-170 PAGNGPR
+170 PAANGPR
-177 DLIIAIDPGHGGEDP
+177 DLIVAIDAGHGGEDP

-200 PEKEITLAIAR
+200 PEKDITLAIAR

-221 GMRAQLVRDGDY
+221 GMRAHLVRDGDY

-250 LFISIHADANQQD
+250 LFVSIHADANQQD
-263 QGAAGSS
+263 QDASGSS

-278 ATSKQAKWL
+278 ATSTQAKWL
-287 AEKENNADRIGGVN
+287 AETDNNADRIGGVN
-301 TGDKAPDLSKI
+301 AVDKAPELSKL
-312 LWEMAQSGTMEFSN
+312 LWEMSKSGTLEFSN
-326 LAARAVLTNLN
+326 LAAQAVLANLSQ
-337 KVGVVH
+337 VGVVH
-343 HGNVQKA
+343 HGKVQKA

-370 TNPEEEKRLNSPDF
+370 TNPEEEKRLNSPDY
-384 QAQLAGA
+384 QAKLAGA
-391 IMEGIKE
+391 MMEGIKE

-452 RVGQVLI
+452 QVGQVLI
-459 IPEG
+459 IPES

>member
-1 MVGKGRWCY
+1 
-10 LYVKLLPRVMLNFWF
+10 
-25 AMSRL
+25 MSRL
-30 IAFFLLLLPL
+30 IAFFLLLVPL
-40 SALTAPVAIQGARL
+40 SALAAPVEIRGARL

-110 RSGVLE
+110 RSGVLA

-152 PKAGEL
+152 PKVGGL
-158 PAAGPSPAPAAK
+158 PAAGSSPATAK
-170 PAGNGPR
+170 PAANGPR
-177 DLIIAIDPGHGGEDP
+177 DLIVAIDAGHGGEDP

-200 PEKEITLAIAR
+200 PEKDITLAIAR

-221 GMRAQLVRDGDY
+221 GMRAHLVRDGDY

-250 LFISIHADANQQD
+250 LFVSIHADANQQD
-263 QGAAGSS
+263 QDASGSS

-278 ATSKQAKWL
+278 ATSTQAKWL
-287 AEKENNADRIGGVN
+287 ADKENNADRIGGVN
-301 TGDKAPDLSKI
+301 AVDKAPELSKL
-312 LWEMAQSGTMEFSN
+312 LWEMSKSGTLEFSN
-326 LAARAVLTNLN
+326 LAAQAVLANLSQ
-337 KVGVVH
+337 VGVVH
-343 HGNVQKA
+343 HGKVQKA

-370 TNPEEEKRLNSPDF
+370 TNPEEEKRLNSPDY
-384 QAQLAGA
+384 QAKLAGA
-391 IMEGIKE
+391 LMAGIKE